1 MARFLF
7 LCYHGKGHFNPCFH
21 LARTLQQSHEVL
33 FAGVEFFHNHIAAQG
48 FLYYPLKTVPFG
60 LGLEEWVCETQ
71 KRTPIY
77 WNTLVD
83 RWSDHLY
90 TIREKELTK
99 LVDIYKPD
107 VILLDTHQTTDF
119 IVLYPLLKKRKVRL
133 ALVHAMLTSV
143 LTENFPPVNSL
154 VFPNDKAGIIEEID
168 QLKFKKRKR
177 LRSQKLKFFGMD
189 DETIIQRRIRKNSIP
204 AKYLSEQE
212 RFYGLVLK
220 GLHEFIFLPR
230 EFDFK
235 EATIYMQQHHV
246 GFQVDYARTEG
257 GGNEYPQIKGIIQQ
271 KINSRQAKLV
281 YCAFGTVPIEDK
293 QTFLNFITKL
303 ITALADQNVVLLLA
317 TSLATNDLRSI
328 HGDVYIVNYVPQLD
342 VLTYTDVFINHGGL
356 NSIKEAIDQGVPMLV
371 YPGESVMD
379 PPGNSTRVVYH
390 GLGLRGDMKLD
401 SVDDI
406 RDKINMLLHE
416 EQFRKNVQALKQIN
430 RAYSIDNAIR
440 LLTELPV
447 IE

>member
-1 MARFLF
+1 
-7 LCYHGKGHFNPCFH
+7 
-21 LARTLQQSHEVL
+21 
-33 FAGVEFFHNHIAAQG
+33 
-48 FLYYPLKTVPFG
+48 
-60 LGLEEWVCETQ
+60 
-71 KRTPIY
+71 
-77 WNTLVD
+77 
-83 RWSDHLY
+83 
-90 TIREKELTK
+90 
-99 LVDIYKPD
+99 
-107 VILLDTHQTTDF
+107 
-119 IVLYPLLKKRKVRL
+119 
-133 ALVHAMLTSV
+133 
-143 LTENFPPVNSL
+143 
-154 VFPNDKAGIIEEID
+154 
-168 QLKFKKRKR
+168 
-177 LRSQKLKFFGMD
+177 
-189 DETIIQRRIRKNSIP
+189 
-204 AKYLSEQE
+204 
-212 RFYGLVLK
+212 
-220 GLHEFIFLPR
+220 
-230 EFDFK
+230 
-235 EATIYMQQHHV
+235 MQQHHV